1 MSVVKISKSDIGRTI
16 LMFSLLSLMVFWG
29 KAQGAE
35 SFTRAPSPLY
45 RDPMYDGAAD
55 PALIWNREENSWWML
70 YTARRANQEVPDVAY
85 CYGCDIGV
93 ASSKDNGKTW
103 VYRGALNLNIE
114 PGRNTFWAPD
124 VLYYQGKYHLFVA
137 YIQGAY
143 SHWGGEKRLAHYTST
158 NLWDWNFYGFIQIDS
173 PSVIDATLC
182 QMPVGKWRIWYKD
195 ESRGSVTMTAE
206 SEDLFSW
213 EIEKNPAIGGAGHEG
228 PKVFRFQDSYWM
240 LTDEWHGMRVYRSKD
255 CKTWE
260 KQGLILDGPSK
271 RTDDTP
277 SGAHGDVLVVK
288 DREGRQEKAYVFYFT
303 HPGREKHTA
312 GKLDQNGVLPYAQ
325 RRSSIQ
331 VAELKFADGKLTCNR
346 EEDFDFFLPNPE
358 ALK

>member
-1 MSVVKISKSDIGRTI
+1 MGIMKINKSNIGRT
-16 LMFSLLSLMVFWG
+16 FFVCSLLSLMVLFG
-29 KAQGAE
+29 NAQGTE

-55 PALIWNREENSWWML
+55 PALIWNREESSWWML

-93 ASSKDNGKTW
+93 ASSNDNGKTW
-103 VYRGALNLNIE
+103 VYRGTLNLNIE

-143 SHWGGEKRLAHYTST
+143 SHWGGGKRLAHYTST
-158 NLWDWNFYGFIQIDS
+158 NLWDWDFYGFVQIDS

-182 QMPVGKWRIWYKD
+182 QMPDGKWRIWYKD
-195 ESRGSVTMTAE
+195 ESKGSVTMTAE
-206 SEDLFSW
+206 SEDLLSW
-213 EIEKNPAIGGAGHEG
+213 KIERDPAIGGAGHEG
-228 PKVFRFQDSYWM
+228 PKVFRFEGSYWM
-240 LTDEWHGMRVYRSKD
+240 LTDEWQGMRVYRSEN

-288 DREGRQEKAYVFYFT
+288 DREGKQEKAYVFYFT
-303 HPGREKHTA
+303 HPGRDKHTS

-331 VAELKFADGKLTCNR
+331 VAELKLTDRKLTCNR